1 MTPSRQGLHP
11 THCQDSGGGRWRGR
25 QLSFI
30 DKSSGELSEVI
41 SKLSTSSHDFL
52 RLHRVDAIN
61 LTKREQHI
69 MGLFSTRS

>member
-11 THCQDSGGGRWRGR
+11 TVRGGRWRGQ

-41 SKLSTSSHDFL
+41 SKLASAKPS
-52 RLHRVDAIN
+52 
-61 LTKREQHI
+61 
-69 MGLFSTRS
+69 